1 MNGKEYESMKEP
13 TMNVTNIQTRRFLEA
28 WKEAVQQLG
37 PELFTVKS
45 QTVDSA
51 TDRNDLRPDPEA
63 IEHFIKSTP
72 GDHFFLFAVVS
83 FFSYSMIEDIFAEA
97 DRWMPKMPDYKYLT
111 DKQRNILFTLIENHE
126 AW

>member
-1 MNGKEYESMKEP
+1 MKEP
-13 TMNVTNIQTRRFLEA
+13 KMSVTNIQTRRFLEA

-63 IEHFIKSTP
+63 IEHYVNNTP

-83 FFSYSMIEDIFAEA
+83 FFSYSMIEKIFENAE
-97 DRWMPKMPDYKYLT
+97 RWMPKMPDYHYLSDT
-111 DKQRNILFTLIENHE
+111 ERKILFTLIENHE